1 MNPASN
7 RAPTKTVEQPITPHS
22 RTAKILHWGFIL
34 VFAYGLAK
42 QLDDVEELEDFGL
55 LQNEM
60 IFASV
65 FLIVLLARFAYMRAT
80 RLTALP
86 SSTDKS
92 AQRTKHWARAVHLAM
107 YASMA
112 LIAASGLCIGGLYW
126 TGTKTGLAMDIALTV
141 HEIAVYGS
149 YLLIAGHVSAA
160 LWHRN
165 QRDGIWNAMV
175 PIWQETPRK

>member
-1 MNPASN
+1 MNQNSGSTHSN
-7 RAPTKTVEQPITPHS
+7 RAEPALAPHS

-42 QLDDVEELEDFGL
+42 QLDEVEELEDFAL

-60 IFASV
+60 LFASV
-65 FLIVLLARFAYMRAT
+65 FLFVLFARFAYMRAT
-80 RLTALP
+80 RPTALP
-86 SSTDKS
+86 KTTD
-92 AQRTKHWARAVHLAM
+92 QRTQRWARVVHLAM
-107 YASMA
+107 YASLA
-112 LIAASGLCIGGLYW
+112 LIAVSGLCIGGLYW
-126 TGTKTGLAMDIALTV
+126 SGTKTGLVMDIALV
-141 HEIAVYGS
+141 AHEIAVHGS
-149 YLLIAGHVSAA
+149 YLLIAGHVGAA

>member
-22 RTAKILHWGFIL
+22 RTAKILRWGFIL

-80 RLTALP
+80 RPTALP

-92 AQRTKHWARAVHLAM
+92 AQRTKRWARAVH
-107 YASMA
+107 
-112 LIAASGLCIGGLYW
+112 
-126 TGTKTGLAMDIALTV
+126 V
-141 HEIAVYGS
+141 HHSDA
-149 YLLIAGHVSAA
+149 
-160 LWHRN
+160 RMN
-165 QRDGIWNAMV
+165 
-175 PIWQETPRK
+175 

>member
-60 IFASV
+60 IFARS
-65 FLIVLLARFAYMRAT
+65 FLSFFSPGSPICAPRDQLRYPAART
-80 RLTALP
+80 
-86 SSTDKS
+86 
-92 AQRTKHWARAVHLAM
+92 
-107 YASMA
+107 
-112 LIAASGLCIGGLYW
+112 
-126 TGTKTGLAMDIALTV
+126 
-141 HEIAVYGS
+141 
-149 YLLIAGHVSAA
+149 
-160 LWHRN
+160 
-165 QRDGIWNAMV
+165 
-175 PIWQETPRK
+175 